1 MPTPPSS
8 PLALCACALLRSGRR
23 SLACSR
29 EKREREREREHTR
42 GRETQTERRP
52 AAAKGCTQGLSIAE
66 LKEEREARLLLV
78 KQKHISLWKCKEGWW
93 PIAVVAIW
101 LERHR
106 HTHRDRERKRGTE
119 RHTDRVFFFGVGG
132 WVGGCLCVVYGPY
145 YKKGNLCEEQE
156 SMSGWSLWRAAFFCN
171 NWVIRVYIREQEEE
185 QEDGDF
191 VLLLLSACMMGRQF

>member
-93 PIAVVAIW
+93 PIAAVAIW

-132 WVGGCLCVVYGPY
+132 WVSVCRLRA
-145 YKKGNLCEEQE
+145 LLQE
-156 SMSGWSLWRAAFFCN
+156 REFVWGARKHEWVEFVKSGFFLQQLG
-171 NWVIRVYIREQEEE
+171 Y
-185 QEDGDF
+185 
-191 VLLLLSACMMGRQF
+191 